1 MSIQTFNA
9 SGERIRDISAGA
21 AERLIAL
28 DKIAVVRNR
37 KGFVVRA
44 EFLGGGRPRSV
55 PPMATRYSFQTRSE
69 EGQSYRYW
77 ELREIAEDP
86 TPFNAILRSVQ
97 RNDPPPPG
105 RPQ

>member
-9 SGERIRDISAGA
+9 SGERIRDISAEA

-55 PPMATRYSFQTRSE
+55 PPMATRYSFLTRT

-77 ELREIAEDP
+77 ELREIAADP
-86 TPFNAILRSVQ
+86 TPFNAILRSIQ
-97 RNDPPPPG
+97 RNDTPPPG
-105 RPQ
+105 RTQ